1 MQEKLQIYISGGDT
15 KWRRELH
22 SSTPAPSVDTMA
34 SVLRTSPGI
43 DSEAGVY
50 VRAGCQKNMFILLL
64 LHVLYNSQIVNFDI
78 FLLRNS
84 ILIDL
89 F

>member
-22 SSTPAPSVDTMA
+22 SSTSAPSVDTMA

-50 VRAGCQKNMFILLL
+50 VRAGCQKKYMFILLL
-64 LHVLYNSQIVNFDI
+64 LHVLYDSQIVNFDI
-78 FLLRNS
+78 FHKK
-84 ILIDL
+84 
-89 F
+89 